1 MKIMDRIALITGANR
16 GIGLEIGKQL
26 LNREWTVIFSSRNM
40 AVGRPLVN
48 ELRET
53 YKAAWFVQLNVTE
66 QESIRYMS
74 EYVME
79 EHGRLDL
86 LINNAGVH
94 LGENQSFLDIDLQD
108 VIMTMETNLYGPL
121 LVTRAL
127 LPALRKSDDARVIN
141 ISSRMGQLS
150 AMEGNSPAYR
160 MSKTALNA
168 LTVIMSKELASDGIR
183 VNSMCPGWVRT
194 DMGGPAAPKSLEE
207 GADTAIWLA
216 TEPDI
221 PSGRY
226 LYERKEIAW

>member
-1 MKIMDRIALITGANR
+1 MNRIALITGANR

-26 LNREWTVIFSSRNM
+26 LLKEWTVIFSSRNM

-53 YKAAWFVQLNVTE
+53 YKTAWFVQLNVTE
-66 QESIRYMS
+66 QESINYMS

-79 EHGRLDL
+79 EHGRLDV

-94 LGENQSFLDIDLQD
+94 LDENQSFLEVDFKD
-108 VIMTMETNLYGPL
+108 VRTTMETNLYGPL

-127 LPALRKSDDARVIN
+127 LPALRKSDDARIIN

-150 AMEGNSPAYR
+150 GMEGNSPAYR

-183 VNSMCPGWVRT
+183 VNTMCPGWVRT
-194 DMGGPAAPKSLEE
+194 DMGGPGAPKSLEE

-216 TEPDI
+216 TEKDI
-221 PSGRY
+221 PTGQYIS
-226 LYERKEIAW
+226 ERKEIAW